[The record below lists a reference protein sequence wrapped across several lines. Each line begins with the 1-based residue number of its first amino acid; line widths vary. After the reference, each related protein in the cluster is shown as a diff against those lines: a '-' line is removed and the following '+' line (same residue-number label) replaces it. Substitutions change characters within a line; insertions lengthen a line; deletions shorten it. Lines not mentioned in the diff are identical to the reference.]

1 VARQEQLGAH
11 VRGSA
16 LQQAGGQN
24 NQVYVQH
31 TAHSTNHLQAGGQ
44 RQACMK
50 LSSKQHTTP
59 SWQYKTQR
67 SSQQKQQGSK
77 QEW

>member
-24 NQVYVQH
+24 NQVYVHH
-31 TAHSTNHLQAGGQ
+31 TAHTTTHLQ
-44 RQACMK
+44 
-50 LSSKQHTTP
+50 
-59 SWQYKTQR
+59 
-67 SSQQKQQGSK
+67 QGRM
-77 QEW
+77 QEHNAYAQCWS